1 MAARAIWKG
10 VVKAG
15 TQSVPVKLYSAVQ
28 EQRSIHFR
36 LLHKTDHQ
44 PVKQQLVSAE
54 TDEVVEYAEVRKGF
68 PLTRGRMV
76 LLEKE
81 ELEALEPED
90 SRDIEITRFVNP
102 SELDHRLYERPY
114 YVGPDGNAKA
124 YFAVV
129 AALERKKK
137 EGIARW
143 VMRDKEYV
151 GSLRAEN
158 GYLMLI
164 TLRHADEI
172 IAADALTPPGGTQ
185 LQQREVKMAEQL
197 IEALHGPFDPTKYR
211 DQYRARVLDLVET
224 KAAGRKPKV
233 VAFRAKKQKDEK
245 LADALEASLA
255 GMKTSKRKAHG

>member
-1 MAARAIWKG
+1 MAARAMWKG
-10 VVKAG
+10 VVKVG
-15 TQSVPVKLYSAVQ
+15 TESIPVKLYSAVQ
-28 EQRSIHFR
+28 QQRSVHFR
-36 LLHKTDHQ
+36 LLHKTDHA
-44 PVKQQLVSAE
+44 PVQQQLVSAE
-54 TDEVVEYAEVRKGF
+54 SEDVIEFESVRKGF
-68 PLTRGRMV
+68 PLLRGRMV

-81 ELEALEPED
+81 ELEALEPEE
-90 SRDIEITRFVNP
+90 SRDIEVTRFVNP

-114 YVGPDGNAKA
+114 YLGPDGNAKA
-124 YFAVV
+124 YFAAV
-129 AALERKKK
+129 AALEKKKK

-151 GSLRAEN
+151 GALRAEN

-172 IAADALTPPGGTQ
+172 IDSEALKPPGGKE

-197 IEALHGPFDPTKYR
+197 IEALHGAFEPAKYH
-211 DQYRARVLDLVET
+211 DEYRARVLDLVET

-233 VAFRAKKQKDEK
+233 VAFRPKKQKDEQ
-245 LADALEASLA
+245 LADTLEASLK